1 MTGGRTGVYSRQVT
15 RGFVSCAALI
25 AFLAP
30 PVYADEGTGINL
42 RVALALKIQKAAVSS
57 ARAVRITS
65 SKSGALLNTG
75 KLLSIRVRAHSSG
88 IKINDLV
95 FPVSSIRISSSEPGL
110 TFNERSYRGYL
121 ELTAGNGLLT
131 VINHVELEDYLKG
144 VVPSE
149 MPKDWPLEAL
159 KAQAVAART
168 YALYQRSQSSEEE
181 YDLLSDI
188 NDQVYRGMEME
199 NPRTDMAVRRTAGAI
214 LTYKNRLV
222 RALYHSTS
230 GGRTENSEAV
240 FNGGRIPYLKSV
252 VCRFDR
258 ESPSY
263 VWQYSA
269 RFSEL
274 QSALS
279 RYGIRTGK
287 ISGISLRSRT
297 RTSRISELNIHTGSG
312 RIIVNAYDF
321 RKAVGTKK
329 IKSTRFTIRRRG
341 PRITFKGIGYG
352 HGVGLCQWG
361 AKGMAEEKYDY
372 KKILSFYYSGAQLTT
387 DLLVK
392 AE

>member
-1 MTGGRTGVYSRQVT
+1 MTDERTGAHSRQVT
-15 RGFVSCAALI
+15 RGFIFSAALI

-30 PVYADEGTGINL
+30 TVYAGQETGISL
-42 RVALALKIQKAAVSS
+42 RVALAIKIQKAAVSS
-57 ARAVRITS
+57 GRALRITS
-65 SKSGALLNTG
+65 AKSGALLNTG
-75 KLLSIRVRAHSSG
+75 KLRSVRVRPHSSG

-95 FPVSSIRISSSEPGL
+95 FPVGSIRISSSEPGL
-110 TFNERSYRGYL
+110 TFNGRRYRGYL

-131 VINHVELEDYLKG
+131 VINRVGLEDYLKG

-168 YALYQRSQSSEEE
+168 YALYQRSQSAEEE

-188 NDQVYRGMEME
+188 NDQVYRGMERE
-199 NPRTDMAVRRTAGAI
+199 SPRTDLAVRRTAGTI
-214 LTYKNRLV
+214 LTYQNRLV
-222 RALYHSTS
+222 QALYHSTS

-240 FNGGRIPYLKSV
+240 FNGGRVPYLKSV
-252 VCRFDR
+252 VCKFDR
-258 ESPSY
+258 SSPYY

-287 ISGISLRSRT
+287 INGISLRSRT
-297 RTSRISELNIHTGSG
+297 RTSRVSELNVHTGSG
-312 RIIVNAYDF
+312 RIIVDAYDF

-341 PRITFKGIGYG
+341 QRITFKGTGYG

-361 AKGMAEEKYDY
+361 AKGMAEKKYDY
-372 KKILSFYYSGAQLTT
+372 KKILSFYYSGATLTT